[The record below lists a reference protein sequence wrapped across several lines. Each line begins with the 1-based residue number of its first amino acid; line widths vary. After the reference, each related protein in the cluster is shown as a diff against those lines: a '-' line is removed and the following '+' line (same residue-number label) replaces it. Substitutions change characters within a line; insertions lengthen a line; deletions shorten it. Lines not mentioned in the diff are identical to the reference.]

1 MFNAKI
7 SKHFT
12 DAETRGPRRVIDELR
27 SIQHEFGYLPA
38 DRLHDLA
45 AKIQVPL
52 SQIHAVASF
61 YPHFHLTPPAQAEV
75 RVCADMACH
84 LRGGTDLKRGL
95 EQAFS
100 GGGPEKVALRNV
112 SCLGRCDQAP
122 ALSINDRI
130 YSSLDEHRATALVR
144 DVLSGRP
151 LPEEKQD
158 QRRAPVLSD
167 PYSGAPKYSLV
178 RQFVEAPDWNT
189 VITTLKAAGLR
200 GMGGAGFP
208 TGSKWEIVRNAPGKE
223 RYIVCNADESE
234 PGTIKD
240 RFIMENVPYLLI
252 EGMIM
257 AGLVT
262 GARRGILYIRHEYE
276 RPREILQEEIDRCY
290 REELLGARVLGTNLG
305 FDLEIFVSPGGYICG
320 EESALLEAIEGK
332 RAEPRNKPPFPGTNG
347 LWNQPTAIN
356 NVETFTFATVIL
368 ARGAEWFKEQ
378 GTNGAFG
385 MKFVGISGD
394 VNRPGVYEV
403 PMGTKYSHLIYDY
416 AGGILDGRKLL
427 AYAPSG
433 PSSGYLPASMADLP
447 LDWNAVA
454 QAGSM
459 VGSGAIVVFAEGR
472 CMLDMALNAVR
483 FYRNES
489 CGKCVPCRVGS
500 QKLVEMLSGWT
511 EGRSS
516 STDLQLLDELT
527 HALKMTSICGLGQV
541 VPVPIASVL
550 KHFREVVDEHLT
562 HRRCTA
568 GVCFP
573 RGTA

>member
-1 MFNAKI
+1 M
-7 SKHFT
+7 
-12 DAETRGPRRVIDELR
+12 IDELR

-45 AKIQVPL
+45 ARIQVPL

-95 EQAFS
+95 EQVFRGVGS
-100 GGGPEKVALRNV
+100 EKVAVRNV

-122 ALSINDRI
+122 ALSINDQI
-130 YSSLDEHRATALVR
+130 YSKLDEHRAAVLVR
-144 DVLSGRP
+144 DVLSGRE
-151 LPEEKQD
+151 LQAEKHRD
-158 QRRAPVLSD
+158 RRTPVASD
-167 PYSGAPKYSLV
+167 PYGGDPKYSVV
-178 RQFVEAPDWNT
+178 RKFVENPDWSS
-189 VITTLKAAGLR
+189 VVATLKGAGLR

-208 TGSKWEIVRNAPGKE
+208 TGSKWEIVRNAPGTEK
-223 RYIVCNADESE
+223 YIVCNADESE

-240 RFIMENVPYLLI
+240 RFIMENVPYLVI

-276 RPREILQEEIDRCY
+276 RPKEILQEEIDRCY
-290 REELLGARVLGTNLG
+290 GDGLLGPRILGSNLA

-368 ARGAEWFKEQ
+368 ARGAEWFKAK

-394 VNRPGVYEV
+394 VNRPGIYEV
-403 PMGTKYSHLIYDY
+403 PMGTKYSDLIYNY
-416 AGGILDGRKLL
+416 AGGILEGRNLL

-433 PSSGYLPASMADLP
+433 PSSGYLPASMADLA

-454 QAGSM
+454 ASGSM
-459 VGSGAIVVFAEGR
+459 VGSGAIVVCAEGR

-516 STDLQLLDELT
+516 ITDLPLLDELT

-562 HRRCTA
+562 NRRCSA
-568 GVCFP
+568 GVCFA